1 MILTRIG
8 RLHQAIARKSRCFR
22 QTFLKCDSPVAQVQR
37 GALLAKFLEQLR
49 KGGLCVIYRTATQNL
64 TVAAF
69 FGYRN
74 CDFLFMN
81 VETDEAH
88 VGHNNLLLSWD
99 YSVRRRSFPF
109 YTSGAVASVGRP

>member
-1 MILTRIG
+1 MASEGAGAVGPTLG
-8 RLHQAIARKSRCFR
+8 EMDLDEFR
-22 QTFLKCDSPVAQVQR
+22 RA
-37 GALLAKFLEQLR
+37 LR
-49 KGGLCVIYRTATQNL
+49 KGGLCVINRTATQNL

-69 FGYRN
+69 FGYCN

-81 VETDEAH
+81 VETNEAH
-88 VGHNNLLLSWD
+88 LGHNLLLSWN

>member
-1 MILTRIG
+1 MASEGAGAVGPTLG
-8 RLHQAIARKSRCFR
+8 EMDLDEFR
-22 QTFLKCDSPVAQVQR
+22 RA
-37 GALLAKFLEQLR
+37 LR
-49 KGGLCVIYRTATQNL
+49 KGGLCVINRTATQNL

-69 FGYRN
+69 FGYCN

-88 VGHNNLLLSWD
+88 LGHNLLLSWN

>member
-1 MILTRIG
+1 MDLDE
-8 RLHQAIARKSRCFR
+8 FR
-22 QTFLKCDSPVAQVQR
+22 RA
-37 GALLAKFLEQLR
+37 LR
-49 KGGLCVIYRTATQNL
+49 KGGLCVINRTATQNL

-69 FGYRN
+69 FGYCN

-81 VETDEAH
+81 VETNEAH
-88 VGHNNLLLSWD
+88 LGHNLLLSWD

>member
-1 MILTRIG
+1 MASEGAGAVGPTLG
-8 RLHQAIARKSRCFR
+8 EMDLDEFR
-22 QTFLKCDSPVAQVQR
+22 RA
-37 GALLAKFLEQLR
+37 LR
-49 KGGLCVIYRTATQNL
+49 KGGLCVINRTATQNL

-88 VGHNNLLLSWD
+88 LGHNLLLSWE
-99 YSVRRRSFPF
+99 YSVRRRSFPL